1 MFNLA
6 INDLADRPY
15 THTKVY
21 FNEFV
26 ANALDDN
33 IGSKK
38 SASIHRKI
46 NETVFSLRYQKFR
59 VRVNFTI
66 ARNQHNQTQLHSK

>member
-6 INDLADRPY
+6 TDAIRPNHTSYINM
-15 THTKVY
+15 Y

-26 ANALDDN
+26 VNVLRGN

-38 SASIHRKI
+38 AASILRKI
-46 NETVFSLRYQKFR
+46 NETVFSFRYQKFR
-59 VRVNFTI
+59 VRVNHTI
-66 ARNQHNQTQLHSK
+66 KHNRTK